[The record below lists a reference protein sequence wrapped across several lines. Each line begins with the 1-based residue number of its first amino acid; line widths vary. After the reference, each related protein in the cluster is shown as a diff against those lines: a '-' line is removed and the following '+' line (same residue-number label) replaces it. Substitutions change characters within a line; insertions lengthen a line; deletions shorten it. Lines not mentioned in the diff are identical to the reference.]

1 MPKILIVSVKAG
13 AGHLKAAE
21 AVEAAFTRYQPSVEV
36 KNVDLLDYS
45 NELIKYTW
53 M

>member
-21 AVEAAFTRYQPSVEV
+21 AVEAAFAKYQSSAEV
-36 KNVDLLDYS
+36 KNVDLLD
-45 NELIKYTW
+45 
-53 M
+53 